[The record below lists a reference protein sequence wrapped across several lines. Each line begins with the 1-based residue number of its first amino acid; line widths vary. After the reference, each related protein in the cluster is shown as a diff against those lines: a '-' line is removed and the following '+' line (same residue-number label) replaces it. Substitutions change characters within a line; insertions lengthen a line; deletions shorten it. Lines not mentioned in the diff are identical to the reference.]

1 MQRLAQLESRRAK
14 RELGLQYGHSVREK
28 KSSLTT
34 PMLTNNEDVD
44 PDKLLTQSRKGV
56 RIDVTAAHDFL
67 VHREAGGAQEG
78 IGGNGSK
85 RR

>member
-1 MQRLAQLESRRAK
+1 
-14 RELGLQYGHSVREK
+14 
-28 KSSLTT
+28 
-34 PMLTNNEDVD
+34 MLTNNKDVD